1 MASAADDFAYDF
13 GIEEEFFLVDVATHH
28 VVRRPP
34 RDLLPRLR
42 RELGDYI
49 AAELLQSQV
58 EISSPVFHDHRQAR
72 EAMTG
77 LRRGLAAMLARD
89 GLAMIAAGTH
99 PLAAWH
105 VQIGTASARYQALID
120 DFRIIA
126 RRNLLCA
133 LHVHVAVPPGMDRV
147 ALMNRAMPWL
157 PLFLGLS
164 ASSPFWGRQQ
174 TGLLSYRQ
182 VVYGEWPRA
191 GIPDFFADE
200 REYDGFVQL
209 MVRGGAM
216 PDASNL
222 WWAIRP
228 SPRYPTLEL
237 RISDSCTCLDDS
249 LALAALFRCLVRA
262 LARDPG
268 LGAQRSAAT
277 RRLVDENRWRA
288 ARDGTAA
295 RFIDEA
301 TAEQVPL
308 PQLLARLQRLCTHDI
323 DALDSRSALQP
334 LHGILSGGSSAQ
346 RQLAVY
352 DRQRTRGASHVN
364 ALRAVVSWL
373 LQATALEHC
382 NEPHGAA

>member
-13 GIEEEFFLVDVATHH
+13 GIEEEFFLVDAATQH

-34 RDLLPRLR
+34 RDLLPRLK
-42 RELGDYI
+42 RELGDCI

-72 EAMTG
+72 AAMIG
-77 LRRGLAAMLARD
+77 LRQGLAALLALD
-89 GLAMIAAGTH
+89 GLAIIAAGTH
-99 PLAAWH
+99 PLAAWQ

-120 DFRIIA
+120 DFRIVA

-147 ALMNRAMPWL
+147 ALMNRALPWL

-164 ASSPFWGRQQ
+164 TSSPFWSRQR

-182 VVYGEWPRA
+182 VIYGEWPRA

-200 REYDGFVQL
+200 REYGEFVQL

-228 SPRYPTLEL
+228 SARYPTLEL
-237 RISDSCTCLDDS
+237 RIADSCTRLDDA

-262 LARDPG
+262 LARDPE
-268 LGAQRSAAT
+268 LGARRSAAT

-295 RFIDEA
+295 RFIDET
-301 TAEQVPL
+301 TAAQLPL
-308 PQLLARLQRLCTHDI
+308 PQALAELQCLCARDI
-323 DALDSRSALQP
+323 DAFDCRDALQP
-334 LHGILSGGSSAQ
+334 LQAILSHGSSAH

-352 DRQRTRGASHVN
+352 DRQRAQGASRVD
-364 ALRAVVSWL
+364 ALHGVVAWL
-373 LQATALEHC
+373 LQATAT
-382 NEPHGAA
+382 

>member
-1 MASAADDFAYDF
+1 MASAAEDFAYDF
-13 GIEEEFFLVDVATHH
+13 GIEEEFFLVDADTHH

-34 RDLLPRLR
+34 RDLVPRLKH
-42 RELGDYI
+42 ELGDCI

-58 EISSPVFHDHRQAR
+58 EISSPVFRDHRQAR

-105 VQIGTASARYQALID
+105 VQIGTASARYQALVD

-147 ALMNRAMPWL
+147 VLMNRAMPWL

-164 ASSPFWGRQQ
+164 TSSPFWGRQQ
-174 TGLLSYRQ
+174 TGVLSYRQ

-200 REYDGFVQL
+200 REYDDFVQL

-237 RISDSCTCLDDS
+237 RIADSCTCLDHS
-249 LALAALFRCLVRA
+249 LALAALFRCLVRT
-262 LARDPG
+262 LACDPG
-268 LGAQRSAAT
+268 PGARRSAAT

-301 TAEQVPL
+301 AAEQVAL
-308 PQLLARLQRLCTHDI
+308 PEVLARLQCLCVHQI
-323 DALDSRSALQP
+323 DVFDCAGTLQP
-334 LHGILSGGSSAQ
+334 LQDILSDGSSAQ

-352 DRQRTRGASHVN
+352 DERRARGASRMD
-364 ALRAVVSWL
+364 ALHDVVTWL
-373 LQATALEHC
+373 LQATA
-382 NEPHGAA
+382 PGHGEELHGPA

>member
-1 MASAADDFAYDF
+1 MANAADSFAYDF
-13 GIEEEFFLVDVATHH
+13 GIEEEFFLVDPRTHNL
-28 VVRRPP
+28 VRRPP
-34 RDLLPRLR
+34 RDLLQRLKH
-42 RELGDYI
+42 ELGDCV
-49 AAELLQSQV
+49 ASELLQSQI
-58 EISSPVFHDHRQAR
+58 EIASPVFRDHRQAQ
-72 EAMTG
+72 AGMAG
-77 LRRGLAAMLARD
+77 LRRRLAALLARD
-89 GLAMIAAGTH
+89 GLGLVAAGTH

-105 VQIGTASARYQALID
+105 VQTGTASARYQALID

-133 LHVHVAVPPGMDRV
+133 LHVHVAVPPGVDRV
-147 ALMNRAMPWL
+147 ALMNRALPWL

-182 VVYGEWPRA
+182 VVYYEWPRT

-200 REYDGFVQL
+200 REYERFVEL

-216 PDASNL
+216 PDAGHL

-228 SPRYPTLEL
+228 SWRYPTLEL
-237 RISDSCTCLDDS
+237 RIADSCTRLGDA

-262 LARDPG
+262 LVRDPA

-277 RRLVDENRWRA
+277 RRLAEENRWRA
-288 ARDGTAA
+288 ARDGIAA

-308 PQLLARLQRLCTHDI
+308 PRVLARLEQVCEDDI
-323 DALDSRSALQP
+323 RAFDCRDALRP
-334 LHGILSGGSSAQ
+334 LHAVLSGGSSAQ
-346 RQLAVY
+346 HQLAVY
-352 DRQRTRGASHVN
+352 RQQRVQGARRID
-364 ALRAVVSWL
+364 ALRAVVDWL
-373 LQATALEHC
+373 LQTSAV
-382 NEPHGAA
+382 